1 MYTGGSD
8 ALIKR
13 WIIDTPGEAE
23 VDAVLKGHSGA
34 VLALAMA
41 GCYLV
46 SASHDRSVRVWDMES
61 GTCAAVLS
69 GHSEP
74 VACAA
79 VRGQHLYTG
88 SHDRTVRKWDLD
100 TMRCVACYTGHT
112 DYVRA
117 VAVDARWLY
126 SGSDDNSVRV
136 WETESEQVG
145 VGGDFFHVNLK

>member
-13 WIIDTPGEAE
+13 WPVANPGESE

-46 SASHDRSVRVWDMES
+46 SASHDRSVRVWDMERS
-61 GTCAAVLS
+61 ACEAVLS

-74 VACAA
+74 V
-79 VRGQHLYTG
+79 
-88 SHDRTVRKWDLD
+88 
-100 TMRCVACYTGHT
+100 
-112 DYVRA
+112 
-117 VAVDARWLY
+117 
-126 SGSDDNSVRV
+126 RV
-136 WETESEQVG
+136 IP
-145 VGGDFFHVNLK
+145 